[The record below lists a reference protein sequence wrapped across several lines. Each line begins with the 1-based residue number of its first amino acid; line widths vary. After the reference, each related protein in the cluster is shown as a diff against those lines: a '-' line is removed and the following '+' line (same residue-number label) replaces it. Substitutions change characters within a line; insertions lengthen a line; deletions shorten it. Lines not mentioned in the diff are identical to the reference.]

1 MTDKYHNNSIHD
13 NTDYLFT
20 VGGKGAYRFCGT
32 TTNNICVLSIGN
44 VRGDPECQERVSSV
58 RDKLLSFGQLCCVI
72 KEEKE
77 CLPCLLGCGTQ
88 KKSTHSQLKQD
99 AENTCMIFY
108 TEGLSCIPAIQ
119 LECDHIFHY

>member
-13 NTDYLFT
+13 KTDYLFT

-32 TTNNICVLSIGN
+32 TTNNISVLSIGN

-58 RDKLLSFGQLCCVI
+58 RDKLLSLVNSVVAQ
-72 KEEKE
+72 KDEKE
-77 CLPCLLGCGTQ
+77 CLPCLFGCGTQ
-88 KKSTHSQLKQD
+88 EKSTHSRLKQD

-108 TEGLSCIPAIQ
+108 TEGLSYISAIQ